1 MVVFSYDSECKDNDF
16 LPYLLHAV
24 IDKCEIGGKSFAQVP
39 LIFFFLWHKEKF
51 FIHSFLWYKENFS
64 VTLFFGAKKRDK
76 RNIHPNPSFPYM
88 GRLNRSLPSLFH

>member
-39 LIFFFLWHKEKF
+39 LILFFLWHKEKF
-51 FIHSFLWYKENFS
+51 FIHSFLWYKENVILHSF
-64 VTLFFGAKKRDK
+64 LWRKEKKQK
-76 RNIHPNPSFPYM
+76 KHPPHQTSPIWEA
-88 GRLNRSLPSLFH
+88 